1 MKHSIR
7 LTGPNGAQTYLSHR
21 GKSAF
26 SPATARKYLSEWLQ
40 CNPGGTARI
49 EDQHGDPVKRKPR
62 SYFGIVRALNGYV
75 LNGGKPSV
83 RSVRFRMQ
91 RDCQNWIDAMMAQ
104 PFAHSGTVYSSAKA
118 PDLNAITR

>member
-26 SPATARKYLSEWLQ
+26 SPATARKYLTQWLQ

-49 EDQHGDPVKRKPR
+49 EDQFGDLVENPARLESRARKLYALRLLDPR
-62 SYFGIVRALNGYV
+62 APQYSLADRLMDRA
-75 LNGGKPSV
+75 
-83 RSVRFRMQ
+83 RMI
-91 RDCQNWIDAMMAQ
+91 RET
-104 PFAHSGTVYSSAKA
+104 PTH
-118 PDLNAITR
+118 